1 MAKRGGFPGGMP
13 GNMSNLMKQAQ
24 RMQRQM
30 EETQKEMEEKEYE
43 ATAGGGAVTVKV
55 SGKKE
60 VLSVK
65 LSEEVVDPDDIE
77 MLEDMLLVALNSA
90 MKQVD
95 DLTEQK
101 MGKFGNMSGLF

>member
-1 MAKRGGFPGGMP
+1 MARRGGFQGGMP
-13 GNMSNLMKQAQ
+13 GNMNKLMKQAQ
-24 RMQRQM
+24 KMQRQM
-30 EETQKEMEEKEYE
+30 EVTQKEMEEKEYE

-77 MLEDMLLVALNSA
+77 ALRQLEEDSAKSMEAL
-90 MKQVD
+90 
-95 DLTEQK
+95 T
-101 MGKFGNMSGLF
+101 GGLNLGGGFPF